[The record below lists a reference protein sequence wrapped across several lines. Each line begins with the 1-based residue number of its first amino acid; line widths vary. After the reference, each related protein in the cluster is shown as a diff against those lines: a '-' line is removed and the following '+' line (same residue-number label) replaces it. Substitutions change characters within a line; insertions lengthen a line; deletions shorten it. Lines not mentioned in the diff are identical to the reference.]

1 MSTQGETRIEAGQ
14 HAATRNRGDAAHRTA
29 QTLLERIENAIPWS
43 RQTTLF
49 ALAVSLFVHLAL
61 LLWAALV
68 VWGESPAS
76 AATGEGEVPLAVVAE
91 SNLQTGILSG
101 LAAEVPTLENLR
113 EPDLGPPAEGP
124 PTDAD
129 SQTLEMTDTG
139 EVTGAGDVESIGGG
153 SVFGESGAQFFG
165 VEARGSRFAYV
176 LDVSGSMQG
185 NRITEL
191 RGALAASI
199 NGLFEH
205 ARFVVV
211 PYSNTATP
219 LAEGEWADAT
229 DRLKRKMLG
238 WFNSIEP
245 AGGTDPRTAFRVVFD
260 LRPRPDAIYFM
271 TDGVFE
277 SVEDDLLAMLRRE
290 NQGGGTTIPIHCFTM
305 IERGA
310 ETTMRTIAT
319 ESGGT
324 YTHLGGSP

>member
-1 MSTQGETRIEAGQ
+1 MSTQGETRIAAG
-14 HAATRNRGDAAHRTA
+14 TGDAPPIRDGPAGGGVGG
-29 QTLLERIENAIPWS
+29 LIERIENAIPWS

-68 VWGESPAS
+68 VWGQAPAS
-76 AATGEGEVPLAVVAE
+76 AATGDGEVPLAVVAE
-91 SNLQTGILSG
+91 SDLETGILSG
-101 LAAEVPTLENLR
+101 LAADVPTLENLR

-153 SVFGESGAQFFG
+153 SVFGEGGAQFFG

-185 NRITEL
+185 ERIAEL

-199 NGLFEH
+199 NGLYEH

-211 PYSNTATP
+211 PYSNTAEP
-219 LAEGEWADAT
+219 LAEGEWADGT
-229 DRLKRKMLG
+229 ERLKRKMLG
-238 WFNSIEP
+238 WFNSITP
-245 AGGTDPRTAFRVVFD
+245 GGGTDPRTAFRVVFD

-271 TDGVFE
+271 TDGVFS

-290 NQGGGTTIPIHCFTM
+290 NQGGGRTIPIHCITL
-305 IERGA
+305 IEQGA
-310 ETTMRTIAT
+310 EATMRRIAD

-324 YTHLGGSP
+324 YTHIGGSP